1 MKEDNRKVL
10 KSMMM
15 VTQLGIV
22 MMVPIFLCGAL
33 GVWLNRITGIDILF
47 PLLVLLGIGS
57 GFRSVYMV
65 TKSFYASDM
74 KKEREKQQYI
84 EDLKNYKKT
93 HPDEDFSDV
102 MDEKRLDNSV
112 IAQALRS
119 ADALLQVIYSGKF
132 VSYTKIIE
140 DAENI

>member
-1 MKEDNRKVL
+1 MREDSRKVL

-33 GVWLNRITGIDILF
+33 GIWLERITGLEILF
-47 PLLVLLGIGS
+47 LIMLLLGICS

-74 KKEREKQQYI
+74 KKEHEKKQYM
-84 EDLKNYKKT
+84 EDLKNYRNT

-102 MDEKRLDNSV
+102 MEGKKKRYPEHKS
-112 IAQALRS
+112 R
-119 ADALLQVIYSGKF
+119 
-132 VSYTKIIE
+132 
-140 DAENI
+140 

>member
-47 PLLVLLGIGS
+47 PLLV
-57 GFRSVYMV
+57 
-65 TKSFYASDM
+65 
-74 KKEREKQQYI
+74 
-84 EDLKNYKKT
+84 YKKT

-102 MDEKRLDNSV
+102 MEKKKKRYPEHVN
-112 IAQALRS
+112 R
-119 ADALLQVIYSGKF
+119 
-132 VSYTKIIE
+132 
-140 DAENI
+140 